1 MDTHITNWEMSLDT
15 SDQNAMAK
23 EEIATWP
30 SEPYKLDWAS
40 INWN

>member
-15 SDQNAMAK
+15 DQNAMAK

-30 SEPYKLDWAS
+30 SEPYKLDWNA